1 MNVEPMKSRW
11 LATSGCL
18 SLLLAGMLFHEV
30 FPRVWRL
37 AFGEWHIPRALD
49 DREDFH
55 KLVRSKVHR
64 AKLWLSGEH
73 TCWRSAVIAT
83 CSVPAEHLLQE
94 LQMLDAKGGILR
106 RIADDAMN
114 PFRACN
120 REYADMLTNT
130 TRPLALIFLCNHFEH
145 LGRESMALIMQ
156 AVLATC
162 LCLAGDIW
170 KELEMFYASWPYCLV
185 YLAMSSSTAEA
196 KLKLV
201 RELFDAST
209 CCLDEYFTEKV
220 LALVSTP
227 EGLLRHRRMLL
238 ALFIWSWTARVCNM
252 ATKRLIAQIRK
263 SAPLRCFA
271 ARLLS
276 SGFLTQ
282 IQRKHLAS
290 GGEDGRVM
298 TRRRALKVGVPL
310 RVAHRRV
317 ATPSK
322 LSDFAFWAN
331 RQQVRGREEGRARGD
346 RAAYLT
352 RMRNLREAWS
362 AMTAYAKADVRRRRL
377 RRGLA
382 SSHVAPAAAGGKKK
396 KSYSE
401 TVGNSLWGC
410 SSQSAVLTE
419 EAMLKIIEGVPRG
432 SADKTRGL
440 TEAMGPLRN
449 EFLFEQFIRDE
460 GLVTSAVYHS
470 DFYALIRL
478 HLITMLLPI
487 Q

>member
-1 MNVEPMKSRW
+1 
-11 LATSGCL
+11 
-18 SLLLAGMLFHEV
+18 
-30 FPRVWRL
+30 
-37 AFGEWHIPRALD
+37 
-49 DREDFH
+49 
-55 KLVRSKVHR
+55 
-64 AKLWLSGEH
+64 
-73 TCWRSAVIAT
+73 
-83 CSVPAEHLLQE
+83 
-94 LQMLDAKGGILR
+94 
-106 RIADDAMN
+106 
-114 PFRACN
+114 
-120 REYADMLTNT
+120 
-130 TRPLALIFLCNHFEH
+130 
-145 LGRESMALIMQ
+145 
-156 AVLATC
+156 
-162 LCLAGDIW
+162 
-170 KELEMFYASWPYCLV
+170 MFYASWPYCLV

-227 EGLLRHRRMLL
+227 EGLLRHRPMLL

-252 ATKRLIAQIRK
+252 ATERLIGQIRK

-271 ARLLS
+271 ARLFS

-290 GGEDGRVM
+290 GGEDCRAM

-352 RMRNLREAWS
+352 RMRNLKEAWS
-362 AMTAYAKADVRRRRL
+362 AMRAYAKADVRRRRL

-440 TEAMGPLRN
+440 TEAMGPLRK

-470 DFYALIRL
+470 EFYALIRL